1 MPLDQPHSR
10 STGQSQGSWS
20 RHDAGSMGKQQLLVS
35 NKGVYHTDRE
45 GQVQINREENPRQ
58 RHHEENETHS
68 VWENRRVR
76 RNDWGAQL
84 N

>member
-1 MPLDQPHSR
+1 MLEAW
-10 STGQSQGSWS
+10 GSNS
-20 RHDAGSMGKQQLLVS
+20 YGEATV
-35 NKGVYHTDRE
+35 KGVYHTDRE

-58 RHHEENETHS
+58 QVCEENETHS
-68 VWENRRVR
+68 VQENRRVR